1 MNHALIVLQFV
12 ACRRQLGLGFTNF
25 IIKPTQTAAMRWI
38 GDVHLVVL
46 ELRELFSCE
55 TILQTLMA
63 REEDAVAEAKQAIDS
78 VLSEPQR
85 NQ

>member
-25 IIKPTQTAAMRWI
+25 IIKSTQTAAMRWI
-38 GDVHLVVL
+38 GEVHLVVL

-55 TILQTLMA
+55 IQFVFGSLYCG
-63 REEDAVAEAKQAIDS
+63 AEF
-78 VLSEPQR
+78 VRTRFHRLP
-85 NQ
+85 

>member
-25 IIKPTQTAAMRWI
+25 IIKSTQTAAMRWI
-38 GDVHLVVL
+38 GEVHLVVL

-55 TILQTLMA
+55 I
-63 REEDAVAEAKQAIDS
+63 
-78 VLSEPQR
+78 
-85 NQ
+85 